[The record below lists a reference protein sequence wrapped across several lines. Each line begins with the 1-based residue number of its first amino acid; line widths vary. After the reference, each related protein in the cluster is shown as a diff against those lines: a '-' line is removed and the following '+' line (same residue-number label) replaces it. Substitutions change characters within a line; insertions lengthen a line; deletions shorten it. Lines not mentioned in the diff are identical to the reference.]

1 MKPIRRGILNRC
13 LQWVRLKTTLIKEE
27 GGRAYYEAVTPGF
40 SVFAIVLEKDGAT
53 VAAPVSTPAPVA
65 TVGEEEVEEGEDEPD
80 VGEPEVSLTS
90 TPTPATSAA
99 TSTPKEAPVVYA
111 PIGLIAAG
119 LLALAFRRRE

>member
-53 VAAPVSTPAPVA
+53 VAAPVSTPVPVA
-65 TVGEEEVEEGEDEPD
+65 TVGEEEKDREEPD
-80 VGEPEVSLTS
+80 VVEPEVSLTS
-90 TPTPATSAA
+90 TPTPAAASAA
-99 TSTPKEAPVVYA
+99 TPTPKEAPVIYA
-111 PIGLIAAG
+111 PIGLVVAG
-119 LLALAFRRRE
+119 LLALALRRRE